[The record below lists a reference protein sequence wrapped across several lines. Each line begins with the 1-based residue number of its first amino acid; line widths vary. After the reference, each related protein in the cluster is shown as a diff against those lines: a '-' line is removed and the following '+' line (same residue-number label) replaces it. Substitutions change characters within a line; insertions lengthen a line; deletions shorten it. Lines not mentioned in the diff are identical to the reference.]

1 METLLYAHEGH
12 RRLLLVWKENGS
24 RISNTLDEGEMKDP
38 ELKKEKRKR
47 KCVESTESVLKN

>member
-1 METLLYAHEGH
+1 MEALLYAHEGH

-38 ELKKEKRKR
+38 ELKKKRGKEN
-47 KCVESTESVLKN
+47 VWNQQNQF